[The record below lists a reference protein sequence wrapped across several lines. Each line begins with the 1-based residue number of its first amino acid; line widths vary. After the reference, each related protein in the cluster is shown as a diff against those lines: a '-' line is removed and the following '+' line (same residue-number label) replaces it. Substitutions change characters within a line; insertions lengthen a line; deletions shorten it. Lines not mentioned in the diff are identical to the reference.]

1 MCRDHNIAYL
11 KNCDL
16 KSRYKVDKILEN
28 CSWKKVFLGNNLKEK
43 SKNYVVINAMKVK
56 QKWVWDFK
64 RTVIKRK
71 NILKK
76 IDKE

>member
-1 MCRDHNIAYL
+1 MCRDLNIAYL

-56 QKWVWDFK
+56 QKMGMGFQ
-64 RTVIKRK
+64 K
-71 NILKK
+71 NSNKK
-76 IDKE
+76 EEYSKKNR